1 MGDSKRSGAEPEWFT
16 EGPLS
21 QSDTIEL
28 HGFECLQKSKSG
40 SKEERLLGSSGASA
54 ASARDEART
63 LQQQPNSSSKKTQVV
78 VTETAAVPRESKEE
92 EPSVFSDAGQCFVCP
107 AHHFPSCFFALKP
120 SEMLLL
126 PLLDH

>member
-28 HGFECLQKSKSG
+28 HGFECLQKSA
-40 SKEERLLGSSGASA
+40 SKERMLGSSGASA

-78 VTETAAVPRESKEE
+78 VMETAAVPRESKEA
-92 EPSVFSDAGQCFVCP
+92 EPSVFSDAGQFFVFP
-107 AHHFPSCFFALKP
+107 AHHFHLAFLR
-120 SEMLLL
+120 
-126 PLLDH
+126 